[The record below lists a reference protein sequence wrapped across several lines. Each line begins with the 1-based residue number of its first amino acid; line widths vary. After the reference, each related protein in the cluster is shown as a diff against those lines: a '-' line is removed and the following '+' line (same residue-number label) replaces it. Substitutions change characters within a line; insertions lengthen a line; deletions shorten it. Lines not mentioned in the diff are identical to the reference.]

1 MEERLDAPLT
11 HDLDPTKNGGSY
23 LCLHSRCVQQ
33 RLAAIGNI
41 GRHISPPKTAA
52 TSPDPQAKPSP
63 KCCRR
68 TMQSRVHNLRLQ
80 SLLDALRPRTPE
92 LGQISSEDSHKS
104 GFLERH
110 RRKSPI
116 IYIPIVPGSTPHP
129 RARPALHALLPTTTG
144 AQTMARSRGASFSA
158 PCPPRRRCPTSC
170 IRSEGDSHGGRYCTP
185 IGCRYRIVHERILC
199 RVGRKG

>member
-80 SLLDALRPRTPE
+80 SLLDASAPERRSSAKYPRKIRTNPVFWN
-92 LGQISSEDSHKS
+92 GD
-104 GFLERH
+104 
-110 RRKSPI
+110 RKS
-116 IYIPIVPGSTPHP
+116 V
-129 RARPALHALLPTTTG
+129 
-144 AQTMARSRGASFSA
+144 
-158 PCPPRRRCPTSC
+158 
-170 IRSEGDSHGGRYCTP
+170 
-185 IGCRYRIVHERILC
+185 V
-199 RVGRKG
+199 

>member
-92 LGQISSEDSHKS
+92 FGQISSEDSHKS

-129 RARPALHALLPTTTG
+129 RARPALHALLPTYHRSQDHGTISRRLFQCTLPA
-144 AQTMARSRGASFSA
+144 AQAM
-158 PCPPRRRCPTSC
+158 PDVMHPERRR
-170 IRSEGDSHGGRYCTP
+170 
-185 IGCRYRIVHERILC
+185 
-199 RVGRKG
+199 